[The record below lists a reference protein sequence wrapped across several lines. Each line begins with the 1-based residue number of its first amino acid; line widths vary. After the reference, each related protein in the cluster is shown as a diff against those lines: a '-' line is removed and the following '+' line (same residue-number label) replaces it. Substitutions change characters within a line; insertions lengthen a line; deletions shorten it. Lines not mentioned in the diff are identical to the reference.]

1 MGPASHRINLFSK
14 KSMVELEDLAQAVST
29 LMVALRTVKNR
40 AQLRR
45 PTSIAVLRAISTR
58 RNSTFTLLERYLH
71 MRDAIKLIDT
81 MLDIVPKPAVH
92 RRIVAPVENLST
104 VYTKVLQKTLLTME
118 LNAWC
123 SARFYKCFLLLRS
136 IRLQTHAWC
145 ALRKY
150 AGLSAISKATL
161 KKYLATLVA
170 LVEGSL
176 SLRAG
181 KLYAL
186 LFDGWSAGSDHF
198 VAVFICYTKD
208 GEMNMHLLA
217 IAPLIDET
225 NEAAPN
231 HSDFILRTLERFN
244 IDHHGAVCLI
254 GDISATNISTARLLG
269 VPLVDCSSHHLN
281 LAADRVFKKCGVEL
295 DLIALVMRKR
305 STTKA

>member
-145 ALRKY
+145 ALRVVKR
-150 AGLSAISKATL
+150 A
-161 KKYLATLVA
+161 VA
-170 LVEGSL
+170 KVS
-176 SLRAG
+176 
-181 KLYAL
+181 
-186 LFDGWSAGSDHF
+186 SDHF

>member
-1 MGPASHRINLFSK
+1 MGPASHRFNLFSK

-45 PTSIAVLRAISTR
+45 PTSIALLRAISTR

-71 MRDAIKLIDT
+71 MRDAIKRIDT
-81 MLDIVPKPAVH
+81 MLDIIPKPAVH

-104 VYTKVLQKTLLTME
+104 VYRKVLQKTLLTME

-123 SARFYKCFLLLRS
+123 SARYHKCFLLLR
-136 IRLQTHAWC
+136 R
-145 ALRKY
+145 
-150 AGLSAISKATL
+150 LSAISKATL

-181 KLYAL
+181 ELYAL

-217 IAPLIDET
+217 ITPLIDET

-231 HSDFILRTLERFN
+231 HRDFILRTLERFN
-244 IDHHGAVCLI
+244 IDPHGAVCLI

-281 LAADRVFKKCGVEL
+281 LAADRVFKKYGVEL

>member
-92 RRIVAPVENLST
+92 RRI
-104 VYTKVLQKTLLTME
+104 
-118 LNAWC
+118 
-123 SARFYKCFLLLRS
+123 
-136 IRLQTHAWC
+136 
-145 ALRKY
+145 KY

>member
-92 RRIVAPVENLST
+92 RRIVAP
-104 VYTKVLQKTLLTME
+104 
-118 LNAWC
+118 
-123 SARFYKCFLLLRS
+123 
-136 IRLQTHAWC
+136 
-145 ALRKY
+145 KY